1 MDSKDRGF
9 PLDVRIVPL
18 SLLELRCFVFD
29 FRVLRSLP
37 LKQRDKSEQLDEALL
52 HVWVHRH
59 WEDQKT
65 DDLGGDSVRRITGC
79 SHSGNDRRRL

>member
-18 SLLELRCFVFD
+18 SLLELRCFVFY
-29 FRVLRSLP
+29 FRVSFSLP

-52 HVWVHRH
+52 HVRMHRH
-59 WEDQKT
+59 GKDQET
-65 DDLGGDSVRRITGC
+65 DDLEGDSLRMIIGC
-79 SHSGNDRRRL
+79 SHSGYDRRRL